1 MKLSAY
7 KASPASK
14 MPMTALREA
23 SEKPRRRPKRCISMV
38 AGTVVAAMHK
48 TMTEIGNVAKAGST
62 ESFAPMMPPSATMMK
77 APVAEINWQ
86 LIRIKMFR
94 SGIGDPRLQS
104 SAFSH
109 ILKPEPTHVD
119 N

>member
-1 MKLSAY
+1 
-7 KASPASK
+7 
-14 MPMTALREA
+14 
-23 SEKPRRRPKRCISMV
+23 
-38 AGTVVAAMHK
+38 
-48 TMTEIGNVAKAGST
+48 
-62 ESFAPMMPPSATMMK
+62 MMK

-86 LIRIKMFR
+86 LIRIKMLR